1 MRQSDIPV
9 EFTLHE
15 ARATL
20 ATIRDLAPDAL
31 RLPLSRADLAA
42 VQSAGVE
49 VKGPVLGLLDFPT
62 EIEGVAAYW
71 CWQVGEREI
80 MWWHRRDE
88 GFDGRR
94 LIE

>member
-1 MRQSDIPV
+1 MEDY
-9 EFTLHE
+9 
-15 ARATL
+15 TL
-20 ATIRDLAPDAL
+20 ADARSTLIALQDLAPDGL
-31 RLPLSRADLAA
+31 RLPLSEDDLAA
-42 VQSAGVE
+42 VQAAGVE
-49 VKGPVLGLLDFPT
+49 VKSHVQGLLDFPT